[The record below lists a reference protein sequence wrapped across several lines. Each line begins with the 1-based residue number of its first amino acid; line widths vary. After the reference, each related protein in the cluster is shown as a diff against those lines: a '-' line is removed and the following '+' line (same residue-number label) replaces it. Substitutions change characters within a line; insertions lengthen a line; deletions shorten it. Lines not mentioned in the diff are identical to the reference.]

1 MGSLRK
7 RMLRAMHRFC
17 ISRPQ
22 ALWKRYILGFI
33 FIFATISVSHWASL
47 ATITAAEDDAEVLS
61 VSSRQRMLSQRIMFL
76 MTEASHGHDAHIES
90 SLEDAL
96 DVFEASHN
104 ALVSREDLSPELQA
118 LYFEKKP
125 ISLDAFSRRFVQMVG
140 IAASAQGEQ
149 AEELHEV
156 LTRWG
161 THELLTSLAT
171 ASDLFRQSSEARIK
185 RLQIIQKAT
194 LISALTVLLIEA
206 ILIFLPAQLSV
217 NRTIHRLERSKKRLK
232 TSMKTL
238 RAKNDELVAARRALM
253 RAANHDALTGLF
265 NRRAVY
271 EHMSGSG
278 NSAQGGDFT
287 RCILKLDL
295 DLFKQ
300 VNDSLGHDAGDR
312 VLVRVAKILQ
322 ELTRPGDFVGRIGGD
337 EFVILIDN
345 PRDLKMI
352 QDLAQRIVTA
362 VGKPIELD
370 RIQTKIGAS
379 IGFTIAASS
388 DATPDQLLIE
398 ADLALY
404 EAKRGGRSQVCAYS
418 NALAEEIE
426 TRRILFNEI
435 NAALEEDQFEPYFQP
450 QVYTETGEIYGC
462 EVLARWRHPER
473 GIVPPATFIA
483 AAEEA
488 GMIHQI
494 DQIMVEKGLDAL
506 EVFMELGMNVPAI
519 SVNASPPTLR
529 DPHLTDRLLQAVHAR
544 HLPPSVLT
552 VEVLESTLIEND
564 DDVALLT
571 IENLSEAGFSVV
583 LDDFGTG
590 YASMSNLSRLRLN
603 GIKLDQSL
611 VLPVPEPR
619 ADSIISALVTLSSN
633 LNMRVVAEGVETP
646 AHFETVKRLGC
657 DVVQGFGIGRPMPQ
671 QALIEWYNEY
681 TAQQKR
687 AG

>member
-1 MGSLRK
+1 
-7 RMLRAMHRFC
+7 MLRAMHRFC

-76 MTEASHGHDAHIES
+76 MTEASHGHDTHIES

-140 IAASAQGEQ
+140 IASSAQGEQ

-238 RAKNDELVAARRALM
+238 RAKNDELVAARQALM

-312 VLVRVAKILQ
+312 VLVRVA
-322 ELTRPGDFVGRIGGD
+322 
-337 EFVILIDN
+337 
-345 PRDLKMI
+345 
-352 QDLAQRIVTA
+352 
-362 VGKPIELD
+362 
-370 RIQTKIGAS
+370 
-379 IGFTIAASS
+379 
-388 DATPDQLLIE
+388 
-398 ADLALY
+398 
-404 EAKRGGRSQVCAYS
+404 
-418 NALAEEIE
+418 
-426 TRRILFNEI
+426 
-435 NAALEEDQFEPYFQP
+435 
-450 QVYTETGEIYGC
+450 
-462 EVLARWRHPER
+462 
-473 GIVPPATFIA
+473 
-483 AAEEA
+483 
-488 GMIHQI
+488 
-494 DQIMVEKGLDAL
+494 
-506 EVFMELGMNVPAI
+506 
-519 SVNASPPTLR
+519 
-529 DPHLTDRLLQAVHAR
+529 
-544 HLPPSVLT
+544 
-552 VEVLESTLIEND
+552 
-564 DDVALLT
+564 
-571 IENLSEAGFSVV
+571 
-583 LDDFGTG
+583 
-590 YASMSNLSRLRLN
+590 
-603 GIKLDQSL
+603 
-611 VLPVPEPR
+611 
-619 ADSIISALVTLSSN
+619 
-633 LNMRVVAEGVETP
+633 
-646 AHFETVKRLGC
+646 
-657 DVVQGFGIGRPMPQ
+657 
-671 QALIEWYNEY
+671 
-681 TAQQKR
+681 
-687 AG
+687 

>member
-1 MGSLRK
+1 MGALKK
-7 RMLRAMHRFC
+7 RMRRALHRFC
-17 ISRPQ
+17 ISSPQ
-22 ALWKRYILGFI
+22 ALWQRYILGFL
-33 FIFATISVSHWASL
+33 FIFATISVSHWATL
-47 ATITAAEDDAEVLS
+47 ATIKAAEDDAEVLS
-61 VSSRQRMLSQRIMFL
+61 VSSRQQMMSQRIMFL
-76 MTEASHGHDAHIES
+76 LTEAKHGHTANIET

-96 DVFEASHN
+96 DVFETSHN
-104 ALVSREDLSPELQA
+104 ALVSRDDLSPELQA
-118 LYFEKKP
+118 LYFDKQP
-125 ISLDAFSRRFVQMVG
+125 ISLDAFSRRFVQLVG
-140 IAASAQGEQ
+140 IAASAEGEE
-149 AEELHEV
+149 AEELHAV

-161 THELLTSLAT
+161 THELLVSLAT

-185 RLQIIQKAT
+185 RLHFIQKTA
-194 LISALTVLLIEA
+194 LIAALTVLFIEA
-206 ILIFLPAQLSV
+206 LLIFLPAQLSV
-217 NRTIHRLERSKKRLK
+217 NRAIHRLERSKRRLK
-232 TSMKTL
+232 SSMEVL
-238 RAKNDELVAARRALM
+238 RNRNTELISARQELM

-271 EHMSGSG
+271 EHL
-278 NSAQGGDFT
+278 SAPGPSTQGGDFT
-287 RCILKLDL
+287 RCIIKMDL
-295 DLFKQ
+295 DLFKE
-300 VNDSLGHDAGDR
+300 VNDSLGHHAGDR
-312 VLVRVAKILQ
+312 VLVHVARILKDVS
-322 ELTRPGDFVGRIGGD
+322 RPGDFVGRIGGD

-345 PRDLKMI
+345 PKDLKMI
-352 QDLAQRIVTA
+352 QDLCQQIISA
-362 VGKPIELD
+362 VGKPITLD
-370 RIQTKIGAS
+370 RVQTKIGAS

-404 EAKRGGRSQVCAYS
+404 EAKRGGRSRACAYS

-435 NAALEEDQFEPYFQP
+435 NAALEGDQFEPYFQP

-506 EVFMELGMNVPAI
+506 EVFREMGVHVPAI

-529 DPHLTDRLLQAVHAR
+529 DPHLTDRLLQAVRAR

-564 DDVALLT
+564 DDMALLT
-571 IENLSEAGFSVV
+571 IENLSKAGFSVV

-590 YASMSNLSRLRLN
+590 YASMSNLSRLRLD

-646 AHFETVKRLGC
+646 AHFKTVRRLGC
-657 DVVQGFGIGRPMPQ
+657 DVVQGFGIGRPMPKEAFIQ
-671 QALIEWYNEY
+671 WYNTY
-681 TAQQKR
+681 GAQQIR
-687 AG
+687 TG